1 MKIFIAAPFG
11 NYIKTSNT
19 ISVTGS
25 WTIEKR
31 KGRIK
36 QIVKTLRYTKR
47 GWVNKIGLRN
57 PGFDY
62 GIKNHKENDV
72 FSIAGIEKDDW
83 KIFAEMIPNDLNLEV
98 NMSCPNIESHFT
110 SGIEKFS
117 FNSREWYIG
126 KISPLTTFDEL
137 EKYINE
143 FNFKQIHACNTL
155 PIDKGGLSGKE
166 LIPFTSKFI
175 EHIKQYYPHIEIIAG
190 GGISEKKDI
199 EHYLSLG
206 ADHISLGTVC
216 FNPVKLGRLL

>member
-1 MKIFIAAPFG
+1 MKTFIAAPFG

-57 PGFDY
+57 PGFEH
-62 GIKNHKENDV
+62 GIKNHKKNEV
-72 FSIAGIEKDDW
+72 FSIAGIEEDDW
-83 KIFAEMIPNDLNLEV
+83 KIFAELIPSDTNLEV

-110 SGIEKFS
+110 SGIES
-117 FNSREWYIG
+117 FTYDSRQWYIG

-155 PIDKGGLSGKE
+155 PIEKGGLSGKE
-166 LIPFTSKFI
+166 LIPYTYKFI
-175 EHIKQYYPHIEIIAG
+175 EHIKHYYPHIEIIAG

-199 EHYLSLG
+199 EYYIELG

>member
-1 MKIFIAAPFG
+1 MKTFIAAPFG

-57 PGFDY
+57 PGFEH

-98 NMSCPNIESHFT
+98 NMSCQNIERHFT
-110 SGIEKFS
+110 SGIKKFS
-117 FNSREWYIG
+117 YETR
-126 KISPLTTFDEL
+126 
-137 EKYINE
+137 
-143 FNFKQIHACNTL
+143 Q
-155 PIDKGGLSGKE
+155 
-166 LIPFTSKFI
+166 
-175 EHIKQYYPHIEIIAG
+175 
-190 GGISEKKDI
+190 
-199 EHYLSLG
+199 
-206 ADHISLGTVC
+206 
-216 FNPVKLGRLL
+216 

>member
-57 PGFDY
+57 PGFEH
-62 GIKNHKENDV
+62 GIKNHKKNEV
-72 FSIAGIEKDDW
+72 FSIAGIEEDDW
-83 KIFAEMIPNDLNLEV
+83 KIFAELIPGDTNLEV

-110 SGIEKFS
+110 SGIENFS
-117 FNSREWYIG
+117 YESRQWYIG

-155 PIDKGGLSGKE
+155 PIEKGG
-166 LIPFTSKFI
+166 
-175 EHIKQYYPHIEIIAG
+175 
-190 GGISEKKDI
+190 
-199 EHYLSLG
+199 
-206 ADHISLGTVC
+206 
-216 FNPVKLGRLL
+216 

>member
-1 MKIFIAAPFG
+1 MTSRFISFGIISAKIFQSSSSIPAIE
-11 NYIKTSNT
+11 NTSFSLCFFIPYSNP
-19 ISVTGS
+19 GFL
-25 WTIEKR
+25 KP
-31 KGRIK
+31 
-36 QIVKTLRYTKR
+36 
-47 GWVNKIGLRN
+47 VNKIGLRN
-57 PGFDY
+57 PGFEH
-62 GIKNHKENDV
+62 GIKNHKKNEV
-72 FSIAGIEKDDW
+72 FSIAGIEEDDW
-83 KIFAEMIPNDLNLEV
+83 KIFAELIPSDTNLEV

-110 SGIEKFS
+110 SGIENFS
-117 FNSREWYIG
+117 YESRQWYIG

-155 PIDKGGLSGKE
+155 PIEKGGLSGKE
-166 LIPFTSKFI
+166 LIPYTSKFI

-199 EHYLSLG
+199 EHYIELG

>member
-1 MKIFIAAPFG
+1 MKTFIAAPFG

-31 KGRIK
+31 NGRIK
-36 QIVKTLRYTKR
+36 QIVKTLRYTKK
-47 GWVNKIGLRN
+47 GWINKIGLRN

-62 GIKNHKENDV
+62 GINKHKKDEV
-72 FSIAGIEKDDW
+72 FSIAGIE
-83 KIFAEMIPNDLNLEV
+83 N
-98 NMSCPNIESHFT
+98 
-110 SGIEKFS
+110 FS
-117 FNSREWYIG
+117 YDTRQWYIG

-137 EKYINE
+137 EKYISE

-155 PIDKGGLSGKE
+155 PIDRGGLSGKE
-166 LIPFTSKFI
+166 LVPYTSKFI
-175 EHIKQYYPHIEIIAG
+175 MHIKEYYPHIEIIAG
-190 GGISEKKDI
+190 GGISEKEDI
-199 EHYLSLG
+199 KRYIDLG

>member
-1 MKIFIAAPFG
+1 MKTFIAAPFG
-11 NYIKTSNT
+11 NYIKTTNT

-57 PGFDY
+57 PGFEY
-62 GIKNHKENDV
+62 GLKNHKKNEV

-83 KIFAEMIPNDLNLEV
+83 KIFAEMIPNDTNLEV

-110 SGIEKFS
+110 SGIENFS
-117 FNSREWYIG
+117 YESRQWYIG
-126 KISPLTTFDEL
+126 KISPLTTFDEV

-155 PIDKGGLSGKE
+155 PIEKGGLSGKE
-166 LIPFTSKFI
+166 LIPYTSKFI
-175 EHIKQYYPHIEIIAG
+175 KHIKQYYPHIEIIAG

-199 EHYLSLG
+199 EQYIELG

>member
-1 MKIFIAAPFG
+1 MKTFIAAPFG
-11 NYIKTSNT
+11 NYVKTSNT

-57 PGFDY
+57 PGFEY
-62 GIKNHKENDV
+62 GIKNHKENEV
-72 FSIAGIEKDDW
+72 FSIAGIEEDDW
-83 KIFAEMIPNDLNLEV
+83 KIFAEMIPNDTNLEV

-110 SGIEKFS
+110 SGIENFS
-117 FNSREWYIG
+117 YESRQWYIG

-155 PIDKGGLSGKE
+155 PIEKGG
-166 LIPFTSKFI
+166 
-175 EHIKQYYPHIEIIAG
+175 
-190 GGISEKKDI
+190 
-199 EHYLSLG
+199 
-206 ADHISLGTVC
+206 
-216 FNPVKLGRLL
+216 

>member
-31 KGRIK
+31 NGRIK
-36 QIVKTLRYTKR
+36 QILKTLRYTKR

-83 KIFAEMIPNDLNLEV
+83 KFFAEMIPNDLNLEV
-98 NMSCPNIESHFT
+98 NPIKLLSP
-110 SGIEKFS
+110 
-117 FNSREWYIG
+117 SRFL
-126 KISPLTTFDEL
+126 KINACCSPLL
-137 EKYINE
+137 KPKPAG
-143 FNFKQIHACNTL
+143 FKFKASRLSAIL
-155 PIDKGGLSGKE
+155 IDDPL
-166 LIPFTSKFI
+166 
-175 EHIKQYYPHIEIIAG
+175 HIY
-190 GGISEKKDI
+190 
-199 EHYLSLG
+199 
-206 ADHISLGTVC
+206 V
-216 FNPVKLGRLL
+216 F